1 VHIRQRFLQGLAS
14 DTAILASL
22 TGLMDATL
30 FFVVIRNSD
39 NQTASLLAKG
49 GPRLVGE

>member
-1 VHIRQRFLQGLAS
+1 VHIRQSFLQGLAS

-22 TGLMDATL
+22 TELMDVTL
-30 FFVVIRNSD
+30 FFVVIRN